1 MREVSERYE
10 TRENITSQEKHNTFI
25 WKGVWKKEEISR
37 TSLRLL
43 DASMQ
48 THPPGGHSDMST
60 LSEGIVALSISS
72 HSGDESD
79 PMTEPSGIDAVS
91 LTESSTGSKTKTPP
105 LSFQGKEKEP
115 VRGHRHPQ

>member
-25 WKGVWKKEEISR
+25 WKGVWKKEETSR

-48 THPPGGHSDMST
+48 THPRGDDST
-60 LSEGIVALSISS
+60 LSISS
-72 HSGDESD
+72 QSGDDSD
-79 PMTEPSGIDAVS
+79 PITESSWIDAVS
-91 LTESSTGSKTKTPP
+91 LTDSSTESEAETRP
-105 LSFQGKEKEP
+105 LQTSRGITICLIKEL
-115 VRGHRHPQ
+115 RFCHL